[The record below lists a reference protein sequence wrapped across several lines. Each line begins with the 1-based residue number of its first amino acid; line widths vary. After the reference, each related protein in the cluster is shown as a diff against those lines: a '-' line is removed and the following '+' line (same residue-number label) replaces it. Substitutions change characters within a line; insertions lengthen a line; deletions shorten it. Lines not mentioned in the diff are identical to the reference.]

1 MRRAFV
7 LLFTLV
13 ALVVVA
19 GCGGSDGDD
28 GGSGSGA
35 GAGGTSSKTEYR
47 EQVKQ
52 AGQSLQKTFA
62 DISDQTGA
70 NTTPANV
77 GAALDKGVTALDQIV
92 VKFKKI
98 TPPKGAEGAH
108 KKLTDGFDEL
118 ADAFRKSASAARDN
132 DTKSLNTALQGLA
145 AGDGVKKI
153 TEAQKELKALGIT
166 FAS

>member
-28 GGSGSGA
+28 GGGGSSGA
-35 GAGGTSSKTEYR
+35 ASSKTEYR

-77 GAALDKGVTALDQIV
+77 GAALDKGVTALDQVV

-98 TPPKGAEGAH
+98 TPPKGAEAAH
-108 KKLTDGFDEL
+108 KKLTDGFAEL
-118 ADAFRKSASAARDN
+118 ADAFRESASAARDN

-145 AGDGVKKI
+145 GGNGVKKI

-166 FAS
+166 FTS

>member
-28 GGSGSGA
+28 GGGGSSGA
-35 GAGGTSSKTEYR
+35 ASSKTEYR

-70 NTTPANV
+70 NTTPGNV
-77 GAALDKGVTALDQIV
+77 GAALDKGVAALDQVV

-98 TPPKGAEGAH
+98 TPPKGAEAAH
-108 KKLTDGFDEL
+108 EKLTDGFDEL
-118 ADAFRKSASAARDN
+118 ADAFRKSASAAREN
-132 DTKSLNTALQGLA
+132 DTKSLNTALQGLT

-166 FAS
+166 FTS

>member
-13 ALVVVA
+13 ALVVA

-28 GGSGSGA
+28 GGSSNGP
-35 GAGGTSSKTEYR
+35 SSKTEYR

-77 GAALDKGVTALDQIV
+77 GSALDKGVAALDQVV

-98 TPPKGAEGAH
+98 TPPKGAEAAH
-108 KKLTDGFDEL
+108 AKLTDGFAEL
-118 ADAFRKSASAARDN
+118 ADAFRESATAARDN
-132 DTKSLNTALQGLA
+132 DTKSLNKALQGLA

-166 FAS
+166 FASQ

>member
-13 ALVVVA
+13 ALVVIA

-28 GGSGSGA
+28 GGGGGDSGGS
-35 GAGGTSSKTEYR
+35 SSKTEYR

-77 GAALDKGVTALDQIV
+77 GAALDKGVAALDQIV
-92 VKFKKI
+92 AKFKKI
-98 TPPKGAEGAH
+98 SPPKGAEAAH
-108 KKLTDGFDEL
+108 TKLTDGFAEL
-118 ADAFRKSASAARDN
+118 ADAFRESATAARDN

-145 AGDGVKKI
+145 GGDGVKKI

-166 FAS
+166 FTSQ